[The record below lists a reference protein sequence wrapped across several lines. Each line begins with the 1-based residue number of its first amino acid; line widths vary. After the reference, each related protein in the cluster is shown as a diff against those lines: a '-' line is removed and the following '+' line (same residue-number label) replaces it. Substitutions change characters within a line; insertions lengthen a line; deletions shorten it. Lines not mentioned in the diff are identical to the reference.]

1 MGKKK
6 KRRQVERSGS
16 STAVPVGRPNPWQ
29 EWLLFAIVALM
40 VIYPPYFRGL
50 FFHRAMFV
58 THILTALVFL
68 GFWAIKWRNH
78 DWKLIRTPLDG
89 AVLAFALAYA
99 LSLITAVH
107 FGEALYGFLKA
118 LNYFML
124 YWLVGQVIT
133 DRRRLEGMAHV
144 LLLTALGVGL
154 IGVLSA
160 SGYQVYPHAY
170 SKGLIHSTLQYLN
183 ATAAFLAAMSVLGL
197 ALLTRQNSRPWQ
209 LVYGL
214 VVFILQMIVFCTI
227 SKGAWL
233 TLALGGMVLLLGV
246 PGWKRLK
253 ALYFLGGLGLV
264 AFAAGNRFLPAI
276 TGPNPHQGLP
286 IIIAG
291 LILAAVV
298 CLLWE
303 AAGYII
309 KTQARGKHIV
319 AAAGTL
325 LLLAGGYVLCSGS
338 TGLSSLVLQEL
349 SEIGQTGSSSYVTR
363 LDFMRW
369 GMNIVKDY
377 PIFGAGAGGWG
388 ALYHSYQDYL
398 FWTTEVHNHFVQIW
412 VETGTF
418 GLLAF
423 VSTWLAMFFSL
434 FKVYSHCREKN
445 KQQVENRDSR
455 DQWILAWGCA
465 AAAVTMGLHACIDFD
480 LSLPALSLILFT
492 LMAMINA
499 AYIMNGGGAGR
510 VFSGWP
516 AAAAAILM
524 GIFLLYMGST
534 ALAAFEKN
542 EIGQAVA
549 RQIQEDFSAK
559 ETQRYLN
566 HCTAQYEKAINLFP
580 WDATYHAHL
589 AYTYAQQYNLAQ
601 NQGGQNL
608 AELHQRSVRAINR
621 AHQLSPGNMNIHNLL
636 LNSAVLLGDFPLIME
651 RLDATTAAN
660 PLDVGNYNS
669 RSTLLWKAAEYTFK
683 NGEMSRSA
691 EYVDAILLIPG
702 QIEQQ
707 QARIKT
713 SQAHWHGDKLEV
725 TPTITLNLA
734 RANYLQGSYRE
745 AVQLL
750 EPLYKISIKT
760 KQWEPGL
767 IAEVQ
772 AAYAAALH
780 KLGRAADARRVI
792 DARAAAGVSS
802 LYEDM
807 IQWTALP

>member
-6 KRRQVERSGS
+6 KRRQVERSGT
-16 STAVPVGRPNPWQ
+16 STAVPALRQNPWQ
-29 EWLLFAIVALM
+29 EWILFAIVALM

-68 GFWAIKWRNH
+68 GIIAAKCRNH
-78 DWKLIRTPLDG
+78 DWRFIRTPLDG

-133 DRRRLEGMAHV
+133 DHRRLEGMAHV

-183 ATAAFLAAMSVLGL
+183 ATAAFLAAMSILGL
-197 ALLTRQNSRPWQ
+197 ALLTRKSSRTW
-209 LVYGL
+209 LVAYSL
-214 VVFILQMIVFCTI
+214 VVFILQVIVFSTI

-233 TLALGGMVLLLGV
+233 TLALGGIVLVLGM
-246 PGWKRLK
+246 PGWNRLK
-253 ALYFLGGLGLV
+253 TIYFLGGLGTL
-264 AFAAGNRFLPAI
+264 AFATGNRFLPAI
-276 TGPNPHQGLP
+276 TGSNPHQGLL
-286 IIIAG
+286 IIIMG
-291 LILAAVV
+291 MILAAVV

-303 AAGYII
+303 AACHII
-309 KTQARGKHIV
+309 KTQPRGKQLV
-319 AAAGTL
+319 AAAAA
-325 LLLAGGYVLCSGS
+325 LLLATGVGVLRFGS
-338 TGLSSLVLQEL
+338 MSLSNMVLREL

-388 ALYHSYQDYL
+388 ALYHRYQDYL
-398 FWTTEVHNHFVQIW
+398 FWTTEVHNHFIQVW
-412 VETGTF
+412 VETGTL

-423 VSTWLAMFFSL
+423 ISIWLAMFWSSFAL
-434 FKVYSHCREKN
+434 YRHWREK
-445 KQQVENRDSR
+445 KEQQAENPDSQN
-455 DQWILAWGCA
+455 QWILVWGCA
-465 AAAVTMGLHACIDFD
+465 AAALTMGLHACIDFD

-499 AYIMNGGGAGR
+499 AYMMNGGGAGR
-510 VFSGWP
+510 AFSGWP

-524 GIFLLYMGST
+524 GIFLLYMGAT

-542 EIGQAVA
+542 AIGQAVA
-549 RQIQEDFSAK
+549 RQAQDDFSAK

-566 HCTAQYEKAINLFP
+566 HSAAQYEKAINLFP

-589 AYTYAQQYNLAQ
+589 AYTYAQQFNLAQ

-621 AHQLSPGNMNIHNLL
+621 AHQLSPGNMNIQNLL
-636 LNSAVLLGDFPLIME
+636 LNSAALLGDFPLIME

-669 RSTLLWKAAEYTFK
+669 RATVLWKAAEYTFK

-713 SQAHWHGDKLEV
+713 GQAHWQGSKLEV
-725 TPTITLNLA
+725 TATITLNLA
-734 RANYLQGSYRE
+734 RANYLRGSYRE

-750 EPLYKISIKT
+750 EPLYQISIKT
-760 KQWEPGL
+760 KQWEPEL

-780 KLGRAADARRVI
+780 KQGRVADAGRVI
-792 DARAAAGVSS
+792 DARSTAGVSD

-807 IQWTALP
+807 IQWAVLP

>member
-1 MGKKK
+1 LGKKK
-6 KRRQVERSGS
+6 KRRQVERSGT
-16 STAVPVGRPNPWQ
+16 STAVPALRQNPWQ
-29 EWLLFAIVALM
+29 EWILFAIVALM

-68 GFWAIKWRNH
+68 GIIAAKCRNH
-78 DWKLIRTPLDG
+78 DWKFIRTPLDG

-107 FGEALYGFLKA
+107 FGDALYGFLKA

-124 YWLVGQVIT
+124 YWLVGRVIT
-133 DRRRLEGMAHV
+133 DHRRLEGMAHV

-160 SGYQVYPHAY
+160 SGYQVYPNAY
-170 SKGLIHSTLQYLN
+170 ENGLIHSTLQYHN
-183 ATAAFLAAMSVLGL
+183 ATAAFLAAMSILGL
-197 ALLTRQNSRPWQ
+197 ALLIRKTSRPW
-209 LVYGL
+209 LVAYSL
-214 VVFILQMIVFCTI
+214 VVFILQVIVFSTI

-233 TLALGGMVLLLGV
+233 TLAVGGMVLVLGM
-246 PGWKRLK
+246 PGWKRFK

-264 AFAAGNRFLPAI
+264 AFATGNRFLPAI

-286 IIIAG
+286 IIIVG

-309 KTQARGKHIV
+309 RTKPRGKHIV
-319 AAAGTL
+319 AAAGAL
-325 LLLAGGYVLCSGS
+325 LLLAGGYVLCSGNL
-338 TGLSSLVLQEL
+338 GLSNLVLKEI

-369 GMNIVKDY
+369 GVNIVKDY
-377 PIFGAGAGGWG
+377 PIFGAGAGGWDG
-388 ALYHSYQDYL
+388 LYHRYQDYL
-398 FWTTEVHNHFVQIW
+398 FWTKEVHNHFIQVW
-412 VETGTF
+412 VEAGTV

-423 VSTWLAMFFSL
+423 ISIWLAMFWSSFAL
-434 FKVYSHCREKN
+434 YRHWREK
-445 KQQVENRDSR
+445 KEQQAGNPDSQN
-455 DQWILAWGCA
+455 QWILVWGCTA
-465 AAAVTMGLHACIDFD
+465 AALTMALHASIDFD
-480 LSLPALSLILFT
+480 LSLPALSLVLFT
-492 LMAMINA
+492 LMGMINA
-499 AYIMNGGGAGR
+499 AYTMNERKVGLA
-510 VFSGWP
+510 FSGWP
-516 AAAAAILM
+516 AAALSILL
-524 GIFLLYMGST
+524 GLFLFYMGTT
-534 ALAAFEKN
+534 ALAAYQRSET
-542 EIGQAVA
+542 GQDLARQAQECAAVA
-549 RQIQEDFSAK
+549 EKQRILKRSA
-559 ETQRYLN
+559 Q
-566 HCTAQYEKAINLFP
+566 QYERAINLYP
-580 WDATYHAHL
+580 WDATYHADL
-589 AYTYAQQYNLAQ
+589 ASIYAEQYSVAQSRGEADLAVLFQ
-601 NQGGQNL
+601 K
-608 AELHQRSVRAINR
+608 SVQAMERAD
-621 AHQLSPGNMNIHNLL
+621 QLSPGDMTVQKLL
-636 LNSAVLLGDFPLIME
+636 LDSAVAMGKFPLIMA
-651 RLDATTAAN
+651 RLDATTATN

-669 RSTLLWKAAEYTFK
+669 RATVLWKAAEYTFK

-713 SQAHWHGDKLEV
+713 SQAHWQGDKLEV

-734 RANYLQGSYRE
+734 RANYLRGSYRE

-750 EPLYKISIKT
+750 EPLYQISIKT
-760 KQWEPGL
+760 KQWEPEL

-772 AAYAAALH
+772 AVYAAALH
-780 KLGRAADARRVI
+780 KQGRVADARRVI
-792 DARAAAGVSS
+792 DTRATAGVFD

-807 IQWTALP
+807 IQWAVLP